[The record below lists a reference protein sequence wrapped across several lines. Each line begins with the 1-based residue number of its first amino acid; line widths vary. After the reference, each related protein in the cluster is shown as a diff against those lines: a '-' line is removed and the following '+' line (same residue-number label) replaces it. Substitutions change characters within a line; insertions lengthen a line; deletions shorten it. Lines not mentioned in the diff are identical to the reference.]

1 MNFIQRLIIGNYSMG
16 YKTPSRKEK
25 YMSFKIPAPGP
36 PMFLVGYEDLEP
48 ETSKYTSLS
57 MEYTR
62 QGVSFSVSAYHKL
75 RFFIRSALSGEQP

>member
-1 MNFIQRLIIGNYSMG
+1 ML
-16 YKTPSRKEK
+16 
-25 YMSFKIPAPGP
+25 
-36 PMFLVGYEDLEP
+36 LVGYEDLEP

-62 QGVSFSVSAYHKL
+62 QGVSFSVSTYHKL